1 LTAPLPALP
10 APYLRAIL
18 ALPDDDGPRLCAAD
32 WWDEQGAAGRAEFV
46 RVQCELAR
54 PDPCDDPGRCIYGP
68 ESPPEV
74 EGELVHFCGQMVCL
88 ERHALRRRERELWRA
103 GGDTDGRGWFAGCGL
118 EGYVIYLVPSTDNMT
133 AVVRRGFV
141 EELTAPAAD
150 FLRHADALTAACPLR
165 RVRLTTR
172 PRLLFG
178 EVVYR
183 NQSGGS
189 GGYVRSATWDVLAEG
204 ELRRFNLQVTISG
217 RECRRDG
224 EAHLLYGEAHL
235 LSVFEARV
243 SGARTVEGY
252 FKARWPGIDFEMPA
266 VEFRPGSLSPL
277 QLPLTTDGGPALA
290 NPRNLIRVALL

>member
-1 LTAPLPALP
+1 MVSLTTPLPALP
-10 APYLRAIL
+10 APYLRQVL
-18 ALPDDDGPRLCAAD
+18 AHPDDDGPRLVAAD
-32 WWDEQGAAGRAEFV
+32 WWDEQGAAERAEFV

-54 PDPCDDPGRCIYGP
+54 RYPGWSGVPAMGSLGAGGP
-68 ESPPEV
+68 YAE
-74 EGELVHFCGQMVCL
+74 
-88 ERHALRRRERELWRA
+88 LRRRERELLA
-103 GGDTDGRGWFAGCGL
+103 GSRGKWF
-118 EGYVIYLVPSTDNMT
+118 EFPITWYVGIDPIPVGAHGFQY
-133 AVVRRGFV
+133 RRGFF
-141 EELTAPAAD
+141 EIAALTAAD
-150 FLRHADALTAACPLR
+150 FLACADALLAACPLR

-172 PRLLFG
+172 PELSFG
-178 EVVYR
+178 EVIYR
-183 NQSGGS
+183 NRSDETLGP
-189 GGYVRSATWDVLAEG
+189 GGYVRSATWDVLAGG

-290 NPRNLIRVALL
+290 NSRNLIRVALL